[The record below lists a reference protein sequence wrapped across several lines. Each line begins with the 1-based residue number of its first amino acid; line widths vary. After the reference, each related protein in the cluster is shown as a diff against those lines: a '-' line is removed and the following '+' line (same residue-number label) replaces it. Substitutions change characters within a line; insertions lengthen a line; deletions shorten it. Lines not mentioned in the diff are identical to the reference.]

1 MKLSGLIPWPA
12 LLQRWQRLSLRER
25 RLLLVLGA
33 FALGVAAFSLVWQPT
48 QQRLA
53 TAERQYH
60 QQLALALATQ
70 LQLAR
75 PRSTRE
81 PVAQPLSLHV
91 SESATE
97 AGLELHQVN
106 TDGDQLRLSL
116 SGDAKAL
123 LAWLDRIE
131 RNGTVLQSLTLEKR
145 NAVLE
150 ARMVLR

>member
-1 MKLSGLIPWPA
+1 MKLSGLITWPERVP
-12 LLQRWQRLSLRER
+12 RWQRLSLRER
-25 RLLLVLGA
+25 CLLLMLGA

-53 TAERQYH
+53 TAERQHH
-60 QQLALALATQ
+60 QQLALAAQ

-75 PRSTRE
+75 PRSARKA
-81 PVAQPLSLHV
+81 VAQPLSLHV

-116 SGDAKAL
+116 SGDAKVL

-150 ARMVLR
+150 ARVVLR

>member
-1 MKLSGLIPWPA
+1 MKLSGLVTWPV
-12 LLQRWQRLSLRER
+12 LLQRWQRLSLREQ
-25 RLLLVLGA
+25 RLLLVLVA
-33 FALGVAAFSLVWQPT
+33 FVFGVAAFSLVWQPT

-53 TAERQYH
+53 AAERQYQ
-60 QQLALALATQ
+60 QQLALTAQ

-75 PRSTRE
+75 PRSMRE
-81 PVAQPLSLHV
+81 PVTQPLSLHV

-106 TDGDQLRLSL
+106 TDGDQLRLNL

-131 RNGTVLQSLTLEKR
+131 RDGTALQSLTLEKR

-150 ARMVLR
+150 AQIVFR

>member
-1 MKLSGLIPWPA
+1 MKLSGLITWPA
-12 LLQRWQRLSLRER
+12 VPQRWQRLSLRER
-25 RLLLVLGA
+25 RLLLMLGA
-33 FALGVAAFSLVWQPT
+33 FVFGVAAFVLVWQPT

-53 TAERQYH
+53 TAERQYQ
-60 QQLALALATQ
+60 QQLALAAQ
-70 LQLAR
+70 LQMAR

-81 PVAQPLSLHV
+81 PATQPLSLHV

-123 LAWLDRIE
+123 LAWLDRLE
-131 RNGTVLQSLTLEKR
+131 RNGTALQSLTLQR
-145 NAVLE
+145 RDTVLE
-150 ARMVLR
+150 ARVVLR

>member
-1 MKLSGLIPWPA
+1 MKLSGLITWPT

-25 RLLLVLGA
+25 RLLLMLGA
-33 FALGVAAFSLVWQPT
+33 FVFGMAAFSLVWQPT

-53 TAERQYH
+53 TAERQYQ
-60 QQLALALATQ
+60 QQLALAAQ
-70 LQLAR
+70 LQMAR
-75 PRSTRE
+75 PSSTRKA
-81 PVAQPLSLHV
+81 VTQPLSLHV

-106 TDGDQLRLSL
+106 TDGDQLRLSV

-123 LAWLDRIE
+123 LAWLDRLE
-131 RNGTVLQSLTLEKR
+131 RNGTALQSLTLEKR

-150 ARMVLR
+150 ARVVLR

>member
-1 MKLSGLIPWPA
+1 MTLNGLIPWLA
-12 LLQRWQRLSLRER
+12 LPQRWQRLSLRER
-25 RLLLVLGA
+25 RLLLMLGV
-33 FALGVAAFSLVWQPT
+33 FVFGVAAFSLVWQPT

-60 QQLALALATQ
+60 QQLALAAQ

-81 PVAQPLSLHV
+81 LVTQPLSLHV

-145 NAVLE
+145 NTVLE

>member
-1 MKLSGLIPWPA
+1 MKLSGLITWPA
-12 LLQRWQRLSLRER
+12 LQQRWQRLSLRER
-25 RLLLVLGA
+25 RLLLTMSGFV
-33 FALGVAAFSLVWQPT
+33 FAVAAFSLVWQPT

-60 QQLALALATQ
+60 QQLALAAQ

-75 PRSTRE
+75 PRRTHE
-81 PVAQPLSLHV
+81 PVTQPLSLHV

-106 TDGDQLRLSL
+106 TDGEQLRLSL
-116 SGDAKAL
+116 SGDAKVL

-131 RNGTVLQSLTLEKR
+131 RHGTVLKSLTLEKR

>member
-1 MKLSGLIPWPA
+1 MKLSGLVTWPV
-12 LLQRWQRLSLRER
+12 LLQRWQRLSLREQ
-25 RLLLVLGA
+25 RLLLVLVA
-33 FALGVAAFSLVWQPT
+33 FVFGVAAFSLVWQPT

-60 QQLALALATQ
+60 QQLALAAQ

-75 PRSTRE
+75 PRRSHE
-81 PVAQPLSLHV
+81 PVTQPLSLHV

-106 TDGDQLRLSL
+106 TDGEQLRLSL
-116 SGDAKAL
+116 SGDAKVL

-131 RNGTVLQSLTLEKR
+131 RHGTVLQSLTLEKR

>member
-1 MKLSGLIPWPA
+1 MKLSGLITWLA

-25 RLLLVLGA
+25 RLLLMLGTFAFGVGA
-33 FALGVAAFSLVWQPT
+33 FVLVWQPT

-53 TAERQYH
+53 TAERQYQ
-60 QQLALALATQ
+60 QQLALAAQ

-75 PRSTRE
+75 PRNTRE
-81 PVAQPLSLHV
+81 PVTQPLSLHV

-131 RNGTVLQSLTLEKR
+131 RNGTALQSLTLEKR

-150 ARMVLR
+150 ARVVLR

>member
-1 MKLSGLIPWPA
+1 MKQSGLITWPA

-25 RLLLVLGA
+25 RLLQISGA
-33 FALGVAAFSLVWQPT
+33 FVFGVAAFSLVWQPT

-53 TAERQYH
+53 AAERQYH
-60 QQLALALATQ
+60 QQLALATQ
-70 LQLAR
+70 LQVAR

-81 PVAQPLSLHV
+81 PVTQPLSLHV

-116 SGDAKAL
+116 RGDAKAL

>member
-1 MKLSGLIPWPA
+1 MTLNGLIPWLA
-12 LLQRWQRLSLRER
+12 LPQRWQRLSLRER
-25 RLLLVLGA
+25 RLLLMLGV
-33 FALGVAAFSLVWQPT
+33 FVFSVAAFSLVWQPT

-53 TAERQYH
+53 AAERQYQ
-60 QQLALALATQ
+60 QQLALTAQ

-81 PVAQPLSLHV
+81 PVTQPLSLHV

-145 NAVLE
+145 NTVLE